1 MDSRNFAKSPRA
13 ENVDLSENWEV
24 VRFAPMMD
32 ALFLLLL
39 VLAEVCRITCPA
51 YSLVSASAW
60 STLLVAVEISRFQG
74 TLITPLIGIYSV
86 FSDTHYRS
94 DLDMKH

>member
-1 MDSRNFAKSPRA
+1 MWIAGNLAKSPRA

-51 YSLVSASAW
+51 YSLVLCICVVHTVSFGDVQVSENAHHS
-60 STLLVAVEISRFQG
+60 
-74 TLITPLIGIYSV
+74 IGICSV
-86 FSDTHYRS
+86 FF
-94 DLDMKH
+94 